1 MCIFAAPRKFIR
13 KSMNGG
19 SLMGFPSF
27 FACFSSSS
35 FYLAFAFVSSTFFFS
50 SSASFSL
57 LALKAARSL
66 SRWASRPWL
75 YLFEAH
81 VKFLIESSLSS

>member
-1 MCIFAAPRKFIR
+1 MCNLFICILAAPRKFIR

-35 FYLAFAFVSSTFFFS
+35 FCLVFAFVSSTFFFS

-57 LALKAARSL
+57 LAFNAARSL
-66 SRWASRPWL
+66 SCWASRACL
-75 YLFEAH
+75 YRF
-81 VKFLIESSLSS
+81 